1 MPDQGYTAIIS
12 AGNGQCN
19 VKDYFKTSLEYRK
32 LLFILQHNVE
42 KLFYMP
48 NEKCKTC
55 KFNCVCGGMCPALIE
70 EGVDSDCTLR
80 KIMFIY
86 SMFIFDKNENIAIN
100 LERFIKFCEEEE
112 YQQFL

>member
-1 MPDQGYTAIIS
+1 
-12 AGNGQCN
+12 
-19 VKDYFKTSLEYRK
+19 
-32 LLFILQHNVE
+32 
-42 KLFYMP
+42 
-48 NEKCKTC
+48 
-55 KFNCVCGGMCPALIE
+55 MCPALIE

-86 SMFIFDKNENIAIN
+86 SMFIFDKNENKAIN